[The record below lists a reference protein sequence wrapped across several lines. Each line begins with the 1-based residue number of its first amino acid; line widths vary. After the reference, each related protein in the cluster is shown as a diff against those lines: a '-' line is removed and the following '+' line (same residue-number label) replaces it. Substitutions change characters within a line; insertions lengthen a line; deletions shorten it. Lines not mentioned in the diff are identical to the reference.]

1 MEFRASNGNKVV
13 LRGMS
18 SGTPPTKRMEALD
31 CNVLDLLKFDDKKK
45 FPAIQPDFNFTLSLP
60 FS

>member
-45 FPAIQPDFNFTLSLP
+45 VSCNPTRFNFTLSLP